1 MTPCKCTVQHFFYF
15 IFSNHQGQQN
25 YTWVVRCVLSIY
37 TGTSLFIH
45 LQSDWSTSLML
56 TARDHWIFWPTSS
69 LKWKEE
75 LYGKHFFFLGHKYYS
90 NSNWRLSVLT
100 TACPLQIS
108 VKTKWVCIDF
118 HWTNALTVGWTQP
131 KSSLGITHTHIYIHT
146 LPPDEEKHKW
156 AKRC

>member
-15 IFSNHQGQQN
+15 FFSNHQGQQN

-75 LYGKHFFFLGHKYYS
+75 LYGKHFFFWDINIIQIQTGDCLY
-90 NSNWRLSVLT
+90 WQQRVLYRF
-100 TACPLQIS
+100 L
-108 VKTKWVCIDF
+108 WVCIDF